1 MSRSPSQDAF
11 ASRDP
16 RPSGQGGQTGSSLV
30 EVMISTLILLV
41 GLVGG
46 AQMLTVSVQMHQLS
60 RHSTD
65 ATRLAQT
72 KIEELAKL
80 DFATAA
86 AVQISPAQPDPLTA
100 NIANYFDSTA
110 GGLFTRRW
118 RVDAGPLPTTRLLTV
133 RVSPVTTSLQMGKAI
148 DLTTIIR
155 AWAPASAAGGGDD
168 DDSSDDSSSDDSSSD
183 DSSSDDSSSD
193 DSSSDDSSS
202 DDSSSDDSSSDDS
215 SSDDSSSDDSSS
227 DDSSSD
233 DSSSDDSSSD
243 DSSSDDSSSDDSSSD
258 DSSSD
263 DSSSDDSSSDDSSS
277 DDSSS
282 DDSSSDDSS
291 SDGGD

>member
-11 ASRDP
+11 AARDP

-30 EVMISTLILLV
+30 AVLISTLILLV

-168 DDSSDDSSSDDSSSD
+168 DDSSDDSSSDS
-183 DSSSDDSSSD
+183 
-193 DSSSDDSSS
+193 
-202 DDSSSDDSSSDDS
+202 
-215 SSDDSSSDDSSS
+215 
-227 DDSSSD
+227 
-233 DSSSDDSSSD
+233 
-243 DSSSDDSSSDDSSSD
+243 
-258 DSSSD
+258 
-263 DSSSDDSSSDDSSS
+263 
-277 DDSSS
+277 
-282 DDSSSDDSS
+282 
-291 SDGGD
+291 